1 MDYPPDGLS
10 DMTALP
16 IFMAVHQPANLN
28 IFLHPDFVPASHHH
42 CLYRPDR
49 GPLRLRARDAEGVLT
64 FAAST
69 LPENKQ
75 AEAAARNTSK
85 QECIWG
91 AKCCAREATDSASQG
106 SCDVVGKDHS
116 GPWHL
121 KTPSPSPESPS
132 PAPDQEAVCVCGGK
146 VGRGRIWIHVALML
160 DLDTFQKSS
169 PYALVTEWII
179 QRYAGSRLIC
189 R

>member
-1 MDYPPDGLS
+1 MDYLPDGLS

-49 GPLRLRARDAEGVLT
+49 GPLRLHARDAKGVLT

-116 GPWHL
+116 GP
-121 KTPSPSPESPS
+121 
-132 PAPDQEAVCVCGGK
+132 
-146 VGRGRIWIHVALML
+146 
-160 DLDTFQKSS
+160 
-169 PYALVTEWII
+169 
-179 QRYAGSRLIC
+179 
-189 R
+189 